1 MLRQLRAQTLR
12 WHYVDCITISRW
24 CRFQVLWQI
33 WSAGVMD
40 GRVIWSQ
47 GLYRISVV
55 YKTQYLLYVYRELKK
70 NSQLWRVALRQ
81 WVHVEVFRIPYHQK
95 CSVMH
100 NCVLKISY
108 TFSVVVHFRSLSHYF
123 DNQNWSEMPKRG
135 NHIAVAFTIRRR
147 AIRLVQGYSCGK
159 CHTLCVAYT
168 RRVSYIQVILCVSSK
183 ARSLA
188 YREEVLQSCHFVLF
202 ISTNTVE

>member
-1 MLRQLRAQTLR
+1 
-12 WHYVDCITISRW
+12 
-24 CRFQVLWQI
+24 
-33 WSAGVMD
+33 
-40 GRVIWSQ
+40 
-47 GLYRISVV
+47 
-55 YKTQYLLYVYRELKK
+55 
-70 NSQLWRVALRQ
+70 
-81 WVHVEVFRIPYHQK
+81 
-95 CSVMH
+95 MH

-183 ARSLA
+183 ARNLA

-202 ISTNTVE
+202 ISTNTVEQYMREQQVASIHDDIEKIVCHICVYMTMEIVLPSKSVISTWCEHIQMECQVSIVCVYRSNRLLRDICVET